1 VLVVRRL
8 ERWLF
13 APGPGTRLAAVR
25 IGLCSVLAIRLAM
38 GPYLDLADQPT
49 ALFRPLSFMH
59 LLSAMPPREVV
70 LPLQVIAVCAAVLA
84 AVGWRAR
91 ITLPIAW
98 LCAVFLNGMLASTG
112 KVVHNDVLLLLCLV
126 PLLPARVS
134 DASSLDALLGR
145 GRRSPRISIDYGWP
159 VRTATVVVAGAY
171 FFAGFAK
178 LLYSGPAWVTSD
190 NMRWILYSTSR
201 SDLAMFIADRP
212 WLAHSLA
219 GGTLLLELSFPLVL
233 WKAKAAWVF
242 VPSAIALHAGIWVT
256 MGLDYSAQAAT
267 VLVVLTNWPAAGKW
281 VNKRTQAF
289 RGRVS
294 STRSAQRS
302 APGPVHGR

>member
-1 VLVVRRL
+1 MLEVSRL

-13 APGPGTRLAAVR
+13 APGPSTRLAAVR
-25 IGLCSVLAIRLAM
+25 IGLCSVLALRLAL
-38 GPYLDLADQPT
+38 GPYLDLADQPA

-70 LPLQVIAVCAAVLA
+70 LPLQVVAVCAAVLA

-134 DASSLDALLGR
+134 DVWSLDALLGR

-201 SDLAMFIADRP
+201 SDLAMFIADRA
-212 WLAHSLA
+212 WLAHLLA
-219 GGTLLLELSFPLVL
+219 GGTLLLELTFPLVL
-233 WKAKAAWVF
+233 WKAKAAWVY
-242 VPSAIALHAGIWVT
+242 VPSAIALHAGIWLA

-267 VLVVLTNWPAAGKW
+267 VLVVLTNWPAAGEW
-281 VNKRTQAF
+281 VRRRA
-289 RGRVS
+289 S
-294 STRSAQRS
+294 SIRSAPRS
-302 APGPVHGR
+302 APGPVPGR